1 VTAPLAGGPG
11 FKIADGYVEVHGVTD
26 RRSVIAAA
34 DAVTRGVSDQM
45 TTGVAFSN
53 LREGGRKMGAVLGEH
68 GGPAAAR
75 EVTEGMST
83 WIDQGESA
91 GHVDTAGR
99 KLGRLL
105 GRSSGSPFVEHLL
118 EQIARDADT
127 RAPGPG
133 TGTPTG
139 DPGRDGGRGGDDSFL
154 PRSGGEGGR
163 GGNGSTGRGRTGT
176 AGPAGKDADREGRSI
191 GDRMGQAAVGGFLDA
206 FTGGFRGLGSLV
218 TANPVFGTAAI
229 AIGIGL
235 AVAAAPAFGAAFAA
249 ALIGGAGLGVIGLGA
264 FLLKDDPQIKAA
276 AGKLGKTA
284 GSVFKGAAQ
293 PLIEP
298 FVNSMAILENL
309 LVKIGPDLTEMFMAI
324 APAIVPLTRGFAG
337 FVEGALPGFLELIKA
352 ATPFLMDLENSL
364 PLFGEHIGKFLSI
377 IADAGP
383 GATAFFNDF
392 LNLLGILLVAFGHF
406 INVLAGMYQG
416 TRTIILTLVDVF
428 VFLYKGVKANIDLI
442 INIFQAWYNAV
453 RDVFF
458 KARRDSDGFVGFL
471 KALPGKVGEAIKGV
485 PGKIKGVFAD
495 AGRWLESAGGKIIA
509 GLIRGIKNAIPDLN
523 GILDW
528 VTDRIP
534 DWKGPPERDR
544 RLLEPTGE
552 SIMQGLGRGIERG
565 AQGVKRDLG
574 GLTAALPGAAT
585 AQAPTMAR
593 THMGNV
599 IIQITGVWDF
609 SKGVPDELTS
619 RLYRALDR
627 YEKAYA

>member
-11 FKIADGYVEVHGVTD
+11 FKIADGYVEVHGVAD

-75 EVTEGMST
+75 GVTEGMST

-99 KLGRLL
+99 KLGQLL

-118 EQIARDADT
+118 DQIARDADT

-133 TGTPTG
+133 AGTPTG
-139 DPGRDGGRGGDDSFL
+139 DPRDRGDGRDDAGRFL

-163 GGNGSTGRGRTGT
+163 GGAGSGGRGLPGRTGE
-176 AGPAGKDADREGRSI
+176 AGKDAEKEGRSI
-191 GDRMGQAAVGGFLDA
+191 GDRMGRAAAGGFLDA

-235 AVAAAPAFGAAFAA
+235 AVVAAPAFGAAFAA

-284 GSVFKGAAQ
+284 SSTFKGAAQ
-293 PLIEP
+293 PLVEP

-309 LVKIGPDLTEMFMAI
+309 LVKIGPDLTEMFTAI

-406 INVLAGMYQG
+406 INVLAGMYEG
-416 TRTIILTLVDVF
+416 SRAIILTLVDVF
-428 VFLYKGVKANIDLI
+428 VFLYRGVKANIDLI

-453 RDVFF
+453 KDVFF

-471 KALPGKVGEAIKGV
+471 KALPGKVAEAISAV
-485 PGKIKGVFAD
+485 PGKVKGVFAD
-495 AGRWLESAGGKIIA
+495 AGSWLKAGGERIIA
-509 GLIRGIKNAIPDLN
+509 GLIRGIKDAIPGLT

-528 VTDRIP
+528 VTDMIP

-585 AQAPTMAR
+585 QAPTMAR

-609 SKGVPDELTS
+609 TKGVPDELTS